1 METGL
6 REAAPARPIWRH
18 RRAGGAAAAWL
29 ASGEADSITGAI
41 LSIDGGMT
49 LYPGFVDN
57 G

>member
-6 REAAPARPIWRH
+6 EKLLLLVPYGGH

-41 LSIDGGMT
+41 LSIDRGMT

>member
-1 METGL
+1 VD
-6 REAAPARPIWRH
+6 

-41 LSIDGGMT
+41 LSIDGGMIP
-49 LYPGFVDN
+49 YPGFVDN